1 VPYLAVYSKVRSDA
15 MKKEDVAASMLP
27 GYLLS
32 EAQQLQ
38 LEWLRDQ
45 LFLMMDFVFAVTQ
58 EEEDEPLQI
67 RRSMLGKL
75 FESFG
80 LQVDQVLGT
89 LQRAKFH

>member
-1 VPYLAVYSKVRSDA
+1 
-15 MKKEDVAASMLP
+15 
-27 GYLLS
+27 LS

-45 LFLMMDFVFAVTQ
+45 LFLMMDFVLAVTE
-58 EEEDEPLQI
+58 EEEDVPLQI

-89 LQRAKFH
+89 LQRAKFQ